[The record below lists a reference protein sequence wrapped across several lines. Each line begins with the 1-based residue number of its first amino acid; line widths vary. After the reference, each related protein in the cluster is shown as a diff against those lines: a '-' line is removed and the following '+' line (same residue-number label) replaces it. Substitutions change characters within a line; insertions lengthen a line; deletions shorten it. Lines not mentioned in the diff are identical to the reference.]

1 MSWFPPTSYFSN
13 SLNFLKIKLKMR
25 PTLGGKLNI
34 LDHCERLGVIRRGV
48 SGVSGVS
55 GVTPGEKCLVLR
67 AVLLAL

>member
-1 MSWFPPTSYFSN
+1 
-13 SLNFLKIKLKMR
+13 MR

-34 LDHCERLGVIRRGV
+34 LDHCERLGVIRSGV

-55 GVTPGEKCLVLR
+55 PGEKCLVQR

>member
-1 MSWFPPTSYFSN
+1 
-13 SLNFLKIKLKMR
+13 MR

-34 LDHCERLGVIRRGV
+34 LEHCERLGVIRRGA

-55 GVTPGEKCLVLR
+55 GVTPGEKCLGLR